1 MLSRNVITRRGRG
14 FRGKVP
20 SRKLGRMVAGESL
33 IECDAILLLEFS
45 PGVLTYQEQPALI
58 QYADGETIRTYYP
71 DFEVVLRSGEVM
83 HLEIKAAKE
92 LDKPATQEKYQVI
105 AADYARRGHGF
116 RIITDEELR
125 RGDLYPNLLLLASSL
140 HVKPK
145 SATATDWKRRFGR
158 ATVSFEAAATYFGEA
173 EVLRMIAW
181 GLAHGNL
188 CRPLDGDALLQL
200 IEQGG
205 CDATYL
211 L

>member
-1 MLSRNVITRRGRG
+1 MLARKVITRRGRG

-45 PGVLTYQEQPALI
+45 PGVLTYQEQPTLI

-71 DFEVVLRSGEVM
+71 DFEAVLKSGEVI
-83 HLEIKAAKE
+83 HLEIKAAAE
-92 LDKPATQEKYQVI
+92 LAKPATQTKYRAI
-105 AADYARRGHGF
+105 AADYARRGHAF

-125 RGDLYPNLLLLASSL
+125 QGDLYLNLLRLASSL

-145 SATATDWKRRFGR
+145 SATASDWQRRFGR
-158 ATVSFEAAATYFGEA
+158 SPVAFEAAATYFGEA

>member
-20 SRKLGRMVAGESL
+20 SRKLGRMVAAESL

-45 PGVLTYQEQPALI
+45 PGVLKYQEQPALI
-58 QYADGETIRTYYP
+58 HYFDGKTFRNYYP
-71 DFEVVLRSGEVM
+71 DFEVVLRSGEVI
-83 HLEIKAAKE
+83 HLEIKTAKA
-92 LDKPATQEKYQVI
+92 LAKPRNEEKYQAI
-105 AADYARRGHGF
+105 AAEYARRGHGF
-116 RIITDEELR
+116 RIITDEDLRQGELY
-125 RGDLYPNLLLLASSL
+125 LNLLLLATGL

-145 SATATDWKRRFGR
+145 HGTASDWRSCFGPSPV
-158 ATVSFEAAATYFGEA
+158 AFERVASQFGHA

-188 CRPLDGDALLQL
+188 CRPLNGDAMVQL
-200 IEQGG
+200 IDKGG
-205 CDATYL
+205 SYATYL

>member
-14 FRGKVP
+14 FRGKIP

-33 IECDAILLLEFS
+33 TECDAILLLEFS

-92 LDKPATQEKYQVI
+92 LAKPATQEKYRAI

-116 RIITDEELR
+116 RIITDEDLR
-125 RGDLYPNLLLLASSL
+125 RGDLYPNLLRLASSL
-140 HVKPK
+140 HVKPN
-145 SATATDWKRRFGR
+145 SATASDWQRRFGR
-158 ATVSFEAAATYFGEA
+158 SPVSFEAAATCFGEA
-173 EVLRMIAW
+173 EVLRLIAW
-181 GLAHGNL
+181 GMAHSNL
-188 CRPLDGDALLQL
+188 HCPLDSGAMVQL